1 MVSTSTELFNCF
13 FHYYYVLDP
22 ELLIAGMIPSSK
34 AQQDA
39 VFWLSDYFNTFGDS
53 YSNSA
58 LTHISVGTRAEL
70 YRDYCQD
77 QARHDLEIVNEQK
90 FLLLWRTLFP
100 YVVLRDFVGIF
111 GKCDTCHHIDRLRR
125 ETTNREIL
133 EALQKCHLMHRS
145 GLFMPERL
153 R

>member
-111 GKCDTCHHIDRLRR
+111 YPFLSHFKVNCLWSFFTHFKVIYLCVFNQVI
-125 ETTNREIL
+125 
-133 EALQKCHLMHRS
+133 
-145 GLFMPERL
+145 
-153 R
+153 